1 MRSRTIYF
9 NLGLMPLATII
20 KNFDYSQ
27 QHSYTRY
34 GVYGIKL

>member
-1 MRSRTIYF
+1 
-9 NLGLMPLATII
+9 MPLATII

-34 GVYGIKL
+34 GVYGIKLWFNYLK